1 MPFRLRSITFDRC
14 PCIGRLR
21 KRRRKQAMLSALSR
35 LSPLHQDVF
44 RLIRFDGLTIEAA
57 AHKLSVTPEM
67 VHEALVDVLLAL
79 GRANRS

>member
-1 MPFRLRSITFDRC
+1 MR
-14 PCIGRLR
+14 
-21 KRRRKQAMLSALSR
+21 SALFR

-79 GRANRS
+79 GRANR